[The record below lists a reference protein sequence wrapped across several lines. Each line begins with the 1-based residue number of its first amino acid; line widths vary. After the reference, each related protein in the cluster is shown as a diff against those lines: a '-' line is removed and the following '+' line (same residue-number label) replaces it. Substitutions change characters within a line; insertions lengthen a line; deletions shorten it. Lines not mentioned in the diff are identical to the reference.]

1 MKILQINA
9 IYGRGSTGRMVKEMH
24 EHFRAKGH
32 DSVVFASGYHGNE
45 NKIYNI
51 GCKVDYL
58 WHSFLSKLTGL
69 QGYYSII
76 STLQLIRRIDR
87 IKPDIVHLHNLHN
100 NYINLPILF
109 RYLKKRKQAVV
120 ITLHDFWFM
129 TGHCCY
135 YTNNNCMKWQEACG
149 KCPAIKTYNNSW
161 FFDNSTWLRTK
172 KETFFGGL
180 DKLAV
185 IGNSK
190 WTTSE
195 ASKSFLGKATI
206 LDNVYNWINTDV
218 FYPRSKETCR
228 NKYGY
233 SKSDFIVLGVAIRW
247 NNLKGLEIFEKLAK
261 RNPNYKFLLVGDF
274 IEHRELPFNIELVGT
289 IKDANTLAE
298 YYSLADVYV
307 NPSIQET
314 FGLVTAEAISCG
326 IPVIANNATATPELV
341 LPGCGYTIE
350 NNNIQEIEND
360 MSRIQK
366 EIRDPEEMHQK
377 ADKSFGKCNIDK
389 YLDIYQRLLAHD

>member
-24 EHFRAKGH
+24 EYFLSKGH
-32 DSVVFASGYHGNE
+32 DSIVFASNYHGNE
-45 NKIYNI
+45 NKIFNI

-58 WHSFLSKLTGL
+58 WHSFMSKLTGL

-76 STLQLIRRIDR
+76 STLHLIHHIDR
-87 IKPDIVHLHNLHN
+87 IKPDIVHLHNLHS

-109 RYLKKRKQAVV
+109 RYLKKEKLAVA

-135 YTNNNCMKWQEACG
+135 FTNNNCVKWQKTCG

-161 FFDNSTWLRTK
+161 FFDNSTWLRAK
-172 KETFFGGL
+172 KESFFLGL
-180 DKLAV
+180 KKLAV

-190 WTTSE
+190 WTTSD
-195 ASKSFLGKATI
+195 ASKSFLRKATI

-218 FYPRSKETCR
+218 FYPRGKKICR
-228 NKYGY
+228 DKYGY
-233 SKSDFIVLGVAIRW
+233 IKSDFIILGVAVRW
-247 NNLKGLEIFEKLAK
+247 NNLKGLCTFEQLAI
-261 RNPNYKFLLVGDF
+261 RNPNYKFLLVGDL
-274 IEHRELPFNIELVGT
+274 IEHRELPPNLKLVGVV
-289 IKDANTLAE
+289 KDANILAE
-298 YYSLADVYV
+298 YYTLADVYI

-326 IPVIANNATATPELV
+326 TPVIANDATATPELV
-341 LPGCGYTIE
+341 LPGCGYTTE
-350 NNNIQEIEND
+350 NNNIEEIESCI
-360 MSRIQK
+360 SRIQN
-366 EIRDPEEMHQK
+366 EVWDPEEMHNK

-389 YLDIYQRLLAHD
+389 YLDIYQRLLSHD